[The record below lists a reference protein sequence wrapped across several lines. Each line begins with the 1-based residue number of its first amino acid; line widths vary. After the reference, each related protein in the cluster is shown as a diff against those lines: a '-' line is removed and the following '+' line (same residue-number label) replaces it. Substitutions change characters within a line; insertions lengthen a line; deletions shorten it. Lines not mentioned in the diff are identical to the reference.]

1 MHSWV
6 NPDRNIFSIN
16 VELTSTVFA
25 LQRFGPSPSP
35 NFMQMLNIFSQF
47 WFYLIKTGILT
58 NINITDHIL
67 EILEDK

>member
-1 MHSWV
+1 
-6 NPDRNIFSIN
+6 
-16 VELTSTVFA
+16 
-25 LQRFGPSPSP
+25 
-35 NFMQMLNIFSQF
+35 MQMLNIFSQF